1 MGFHSQQS
9 DLFGV
14 IVLVA
19 QTECIMRDPLPLI
32 LSILF

>member
-9 DLFGV
+9 GLFD
-14 IVLVA
+14 VLVA
-19 QTECIMRDPLPLI
+19 QTECIIRDPLPLI